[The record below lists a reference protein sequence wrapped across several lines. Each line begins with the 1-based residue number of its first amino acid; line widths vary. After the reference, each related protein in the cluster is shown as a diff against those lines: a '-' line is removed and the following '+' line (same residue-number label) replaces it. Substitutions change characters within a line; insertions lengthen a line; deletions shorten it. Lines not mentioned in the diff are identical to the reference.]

1 MKPRVERLVQTE
13 TNYKHNGDKGSPGLF
28 ISGVPLTLEKSY
40 FELELLN
47 IGTVGEPVTGPVIG
61 LCSYKYPLDLLPGT
75 YQDLYAAFFLHAI
88 YILYV
93 QLFCSYS

>member
-47 IGTVGEPVTGPVIG
+47 IGTAGEPVTGPVIG

-75 YQDLYAAFFLHAI
+75 KIFKSFT
-88 YILYV
+88 
-93 QLFCSYS
+93 FCMFRYENLVAGLSL

>member
-1 MKPRVERLVQTE
+1 MERLVQTE

-47 IGTVGEPVTGPVIG
+47 IGTAGEPVTGPVIG
-61 LCSYKYPLDLLPGT
+61 LCSYKYPLDLLPGRHPPRFVCR
-75 YQDLYAAFFLHAI
+75 YYLHAG
-88 YILYV
+88 LHFTCAG
-93 QLFCSYS
+93 LGAFLSL